1 MALNIL
7 TDVVGSDIG
16 NMTGQPSKE
25 NDTLNVAIRAK
36 VEPMENLETAA

>member
-7 TDVVGSDIG
+7 TVVVGPDIG

-25 NDTLNVAIRAK
+25 NDMLKFAIRAE
-36 VEPMENLETAA
+36 VEPLENLETAT